1 MNSGDINS
9 IILDEADKMLS
20 LGFSDQLE
28 KIRKS
33 LVRSGV
39 KLPSDNG
46 DTFESSDDEQD
57 DESKSVRMPC
67 QVGLY
72 SATNPPGVAKIS
84 KVWCGEPRMIDL
96 ASMKKSDSKQATL
109 EIKNPNGDDLTTM
122 QISKNVIQ
130 AVHVCAEHKK
140 MNKLAKHLS
149 SIELMHKDHRH
160 KPRILVFAN
169 RIKTVKYISRELR
182 GQGKKVA
189 EIHGDKSQEEREAA
203 IRDFKGGKFNI
214 LIASDV
220 ASRGLHVKN
229 LAYVVNY
236 DFPSNLETYVH
247 RVGRTGRVDAQ
258 GHAFSFFTRSLA
270 PLASPLINLL
280 ESHEQ
285 DIDPNL
291 VKLAE
296 SYKIVEE
303 KLKLNTTESTE
314 SLKDGHTEKTKRKNN
329 KQGIILFDSKMPSF
343 IASLTFTGPK
353 SGFVFTKGS
362 KGIGY
367 YLDAPRFQRKKPKG
381 AKLVKEKPSKI
392 ERILPGKLARM
403 QRRSGVPGGDTDSD

>member
-1 MNSGDINS
+1 MGVGDINS

-33 LVRSGV
+33 LVRAGV

-46 DTFESSDDEQD
+46 DGYESSDD
-57 DESKSVRMPC
+57 DEDTKSEKMPC

-84 KVWCGEPRMIDL
+84 NVWCGEPRMIKL
-96 ASMKKSDSKQATL
+96 ASIEQDDTTRDIPEPTEM
-109 EIKNPNGDDLTTM
+109 NGEDHAIA
-122 QISKNVIQ
+122 QISKNVVQ

-149 SIELMHKDHRH
+149 GIESMHKDQRH

-169 RIKTVKYISRELR
+169 RIKTVKYIARELR
-182 GQGKKVA
+182 GQSKKVG

-270 PLASPLINLL
+270 PLASPLIDLL

-303 KLKLNTTESTE
+303 KLREKGESPASLNKG
-314 SLKDGHTEKTKRKNN
+314 LAEKKKSKAKN
-329 KQGIILFDSKMPSF
+329 QVSIAFDSDVPPF
-343 IASLTFTGPK
+343 IASPTFTGQK
-353 SGFVFTKGS
+353 SGYVFTKGS
-362 KGIGY
+362 KGMGY
-367 YLDAPRFQRKKPKG
+367 YLDAPRFERKRTKDSKP
-381 AKLVKEKPSKI
+381 VKQKPSKPAKI
-392 ERILPGKLARM
+392 QRILPGKLARM

>member
-1 MNSGDINS
+1 
-9 IILDEADKMLS
+9 MLS

-28 KIRKS
+28 KIRRS
-33 LVRSGV
+33 LIKAGVR
-39 KLPSDNG
+39 LPSEGHDDGGYVSSSG
-46 DTFESSDDEQD
+46 DEDDD
-57 DESKSVRMPC
+57 TKPNRASC

-72 SATNPPGVAKIS
+72 SATNPPGVEQIS
-84 KVWCGEPRMIDL
+84 KVWCGQPRMIDL
-96 ASMKKSDSKQATL
+96 ASIPPDDD
-109 EIKNPNGDDLTTM
+109 GDDAIEKTTSGTSKTHSKPEEDAGPG
-122 QISKNVIQ
+122 QISKNVVQ

-140 MNKLAKHLS
+140 MNKLTKHLS
-149 SIELMHKDHRH
+149 SIESMHKDQRH
-160 KPRILVFAN
+160 KPKILIFAN
-169 RIKTVKYISRELR
+169 RIKTVKYIARELR
-182 GQGKKVA
+182 GQNKKVA

-214 LIASDV
+214 LVASDV

-270 PLASPLINLL
+270 PIASPLIALL

-285 DIDPNL
+285 EIDPNL

-303 KLKLNTTESTE
+303 KLKEQGEVPTR
-314 SLKDGHTEKTKRKNN
+314 LKSKNSDKKQPEKKRKNP
-329 KQGIILFDSKMPSF
+329 KQTDDVIIFDSQDPF
-343 IASLTFTGPK
+343 VASPTFSGPK
-353 SGFVFTKGS
+353 PGYVFTKGS

-367 YLDAPRFQRKKPKG
+367 YLDAPRFNRKKEKKTPKQ
-381 AKLVKEKPSKI
+381 PSKVK
-392 ERILPGKLARM
+392 RMLPGKLARM
-403 QRRSGVPGGDTDSD
+403 QRRSGIPGGDSDSD